1 MFSKVT
7 TSVQYGGYGPET
19 GHFARQC
26 AERHITLDDVL
37 KPRKYDRR
45 LRPGFKRNDFSIPS
59 KFKEDYALVV

>member
-1 MFSKVT
+1 MEDTDRKHVISHVSALNVT
-7 TSVQYGGYGPET
+7 S
-19 GHFARQC
+19 
-26 AERHITLDDVL
+26 TLDDVL